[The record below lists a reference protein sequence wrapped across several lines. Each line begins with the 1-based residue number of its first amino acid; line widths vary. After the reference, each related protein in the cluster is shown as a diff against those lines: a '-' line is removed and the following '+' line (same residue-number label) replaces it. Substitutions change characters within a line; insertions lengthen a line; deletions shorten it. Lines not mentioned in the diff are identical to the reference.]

1 MRFKIRMQCT
11 GVWLARKPAH
21 TILNGFN
28 IRLEHFFGV
37 RGAYEAGSRKYMHE
51 GQRFQGSVS
60 RGEVARR
67 HCATSPLASPPQ
79 EQPVKS
85 VRATLVVI
93 AGITFN
99 GLGGVRGAVEV
110 TISDGVQSAFPP
122 FIGAVIGTAALAS
135 TLKSTSPLAGAEKV
149 KPPATNIP
157 TLGLLA
163 GTTSVYCAQFAP
175 VGLPIGQFLLSVM
188 EIRPVDV
195 TAEVIAVACV
205 FWSGM
210 VNCRVTLED
219 TLMVCRAARVTSA
232 VAPAV
237 AVLAV
242 TKPCKIAGPA
252 APVSATSGMMFR
264 FVPFGTFTT
273 AVALYG
279 RFAAPSATTTMS
291 NVPVGSGQK
300 RKFPFESAAACMTMR
315 SMPMLSVRSSAPM
328 TLPDIGFLVTGS
340 TTSPPVPQL
349 LRL

>member
-1 MRFKIRMQCT
+1 MRFKARMQCT
-11 GVWLARKPAH
+11 GVCLARKPAH

-51 GQRFQGSVS
+51 GQRFPGSVS

-79 EQPVKS
+79 EQRVTS

-93 AGITFN
+93 AGVTFN
-99 GLGGVRGAVEV
+99 GLGGVLASVEV

-163 GTTSVYCAQFAP
+163 GTTSEYCSQFEP

-252 APVSATSGMMFR
+252 APVSATSGLMFR
-264 FVPFGTFTT
+264 FIPFATFTT
-273 AVALYG
+273 AVALYSS
-279 RFAAPSATTTMS
+279 FPVPSTTTPPTRT
-291 NVPVGSGQK
+291 PV
-300 RKFPFESAAACMTMR
+300 
-315 SMPMLSVRSSAPM
+315 V
-328 TLPDIGFLVTGS
+328 S
-340 TTSPPVPQL
+340 TKNSKSPSKE
-349 LRL
+349 